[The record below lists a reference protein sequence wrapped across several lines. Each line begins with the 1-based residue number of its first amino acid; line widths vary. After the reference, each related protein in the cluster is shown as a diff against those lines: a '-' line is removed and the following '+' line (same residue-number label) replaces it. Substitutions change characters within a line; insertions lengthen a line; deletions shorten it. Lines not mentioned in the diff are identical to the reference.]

1 VFGWNNSI
9 NLGGSVAS
17 TAGLATS
24 SFTGGRTTNIT
35 GLEMKMVTGL
45 DAKSTTGDVAKRSIF
60 NINLDDANINKTG
73 VGLKFDDLDAA
84 QKGLSANLT
93 STLMLFS

>member
-1 VFGWNNSI
+1 M
-9 NLGGSVAS
+9 AS

-60 NINLDDANINKTG
+60 NINLDDASINKTG
-73 VGLKFDDLDAA
+73 LGLKFDDLDAA

-93 STLMLFS
+93 STLMLFG